1 MILLFNTMSRS
12 KEEFI
17 PLVPGKVGMYT
28 CGPTV
33 YNFAHI
39 GNLRAYVF
47 ADTLKR
53 VLLDDGF
60 EVKHVMNI
68 TDVGHLTDDADA
80 GDDKMEAGA
89 ARERKSVWE
98 IARFY
103 EQAFKE
109 DLELLNILS
118 PTLFCRATEHI
129 QEQIELIKRLEEKGF
144 TYTIEDG
151 VYLDTSKIEDYGK
164 LARLDIDK
172 LLAGARVAMA
182 EGKKS
187 PTDFAL
193 WKFSPKTK
201 KRAMEWDSPWGPG
214 FPGWHIECSAMGM
227 KHLGETFD
235 IHTGGIDHIPVHH
248 TNEIAQSEA
257 ATGKVFVRYWL
268 HNDFLVLEAAKM
280 SKSSGEFLTLRKLI
294 EMGYQPVDYRYFLLN
309 SLYRRPATFT
319 FEALD
324 GARSAVSNLRD
335 RVLSLREAKGS
346 KNPQKAEEYLS
357 QFRSAVRDDLN
368 TPQGLAVLWNSL
380 KDDELGP
387 DEKNYLLGQFDAVL
401 GLGMDRFEKKEE
413 FIPEEVFALVEARQ
427 TARKNREF
435 AEADSIRVRIQG
447 LGFLVED
454 TAQGP
459 QVRKA

>member
-109 DLELLNILS
+109 DLALLNILPPS
-118 PTLFCRATEHI
+118 LFCRATEHI

-151 VYLDTSKIEDYGK
+151 VYLDTSKIKDYGK
-164 LARLDIDK
+164 LARLEKDK
-172 LLAGARVAMA
+172 LMAGARVAMA
-182 EGKKS
+182 EGKKN

-201 KRAMEWDSPWGPG
+201 KRAMEWDSPWGVG

-235 IHTGGIDHIPVHH
+235 
-248 TNEIAQSEA
+248 
-257 ATGKVFVRYWL
+257 
-268 HNDFLVLEAAKM
+268 
-280 SKSSGEFLTLRKLI
+280 
-294 EMGYQPVDYRYFLLN
+294 
-309 SLYRRPATFT
+309 
-319 FEALD
+319 
-324 GARSAVSNLRD
+324 
-335 RVLSLREAKGS
+335 
-346 KNPQKAEEYLS
+346 
-357 QFRSAVRDDLN
+357 
-368 TPQGLAVLWNSL
+368 
-380 KDDELGP
+380 
-387 DEKNYLLGQFDAVL
+387 
-401 GLGMDRFEKKEE
+401 
-413 FIPEEVFALVEARQ
+413 
-427 TARKNREF
+427 
-435 AEADSIRVRIQG
+435 
-447 LGFLVED
+447 
-454 TAQGP
+454 
-459 QVRKA
+459 